1 MGVAFSVA
9 ALGESLVQEA
19 EGVAVV
25 REGRDRRL
33 VVLGPLE
40 QVAVG

>member
-9 ALGESLVQEA
+9 ALGESLAQEA
-19 EGVAVV
+19 EGVVVV
-25 REGRDRRL
+25 REGSDRRL